1 LGRSSG
7 PISLRG
13 AEADGDDGPSPAAS
27 PTKLDFPVVTGG
39 DMHGRWINP
48 IGGLGYMEHGPI
60 DPTST
65 IFANQFAKQ

>member
-1 LGRSSG
+1 
-7 PISLRG
+7 
-13 AEADGDDGPSPAAS
+13 
-27 PTKLDFPVVTGG
+27 VTGG